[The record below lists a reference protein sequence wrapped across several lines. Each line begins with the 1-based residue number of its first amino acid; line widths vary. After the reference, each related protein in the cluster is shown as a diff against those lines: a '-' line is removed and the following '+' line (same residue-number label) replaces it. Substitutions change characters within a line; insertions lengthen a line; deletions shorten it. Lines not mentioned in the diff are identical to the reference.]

1 MNAPTP
7 DVKCTVLM
15 TRLNLDA
22 LIRDHMTP
30 FEIENAGEVRGIVDS
45 VFDPV
50 VYTTNGIRLY
60 EQILNT
66 CRFLAMNNTTY
77 ETELYIGPERPK
89 FFVRLSIHDRIIEE
103 EVLRD
108 PLAM

>member
-1 MNAPTP
+1 MSAPTP
-7 DVKCTVLM
+7 DVECIVLI
-15 TRLNLDA
+15 TQLNLDA
-22 LIRDHMTP
+22 FRLDHRAP
-30 FEIENAGEVRGIVDS
+30 FEIENAEVVRDIVDS

-89 FFVRLSIHDRIIEE
+89 FFVRLSW
-103 EVLRD
+103 
-108 PLAM
+108 